1 LIHAAL
7 IRSGPDSSPV
17 PFPLVTQLS
26 DSTIRAAVNSVFS
39 RPEFNQFTLWDRLW
53 GWIVEL
59 WHRVVAL
66 LTGLL
71 HSTPDAAPV
80 FWTVVALLALA
91 LSAIIARAGYLAY
104 QRSRMRGA
112 ALRWDLAG
120 HGRGQDHWVVASELA
135 ATGNFTDAAHALYA
149 ALLEAT
155 ARQQQIRLHPS
166 KTIGDYV
173 RELRT
178 RSSALLNR
186 FREFARSYEAVIYG
200 MGQCDQE
207 RYLRLHAL
215 ALPIVRPHG

>member
-1 LIHAAL
+1 MIHAAL
-7 IRSGPDSSPV
+7 IRPGPDSSPV
-17 PFPLVTQLS
+17 PFPLVTQLP
-26 DSTIRAAVNSVFS
+26 DSTIRAAVSSVFS
-39 RPEFNQFTLWDRLW
+39 RPEFNRFTLWDRLW

-66 LTGLL
+66 LAGLL
-71 HSTPDAAPV
+71 GSTPHAAPV
-80 FWTVVALLALA
+80 FWTVVTLLALA
-91 LSAIIARAGYLAY
+91 LIAIIARAGYLAF

-112 ALRWDLAG
+112 ELRWDLAS
-120 HGRGQDHWVVASELA
+120 RSQDHWTAANTLA

-149 ALLEAT
+149 ALLDAA

-173 RELRT
+173 RELRV
-178 RSSALLNR
+178 RSSSLLNR

-200 MGQCDQE
+200 LGQCDQE

-215 ALPIVRPHG
+215 ALPIVRPHD